1 MKRPCC
7 ARLLLSSGSA
17 APRTPSNIKLE
28 RLEPTCG
35 GEPLLEVVVTK
46 DLFRASAMHA
56 EAPVAFEEM
65 KVADLKAELVA
76 RGAARSRAKGVL
88 HQSRLHA
95 LIVQSAVERARGGVE
110 EDDI

>member
-1 MKRPCC
+1 MRRSTPTYDQH
-7 ARLLLSSGSA
+7 SGHIDTHMGLIHVLG
-17 APRTPSNIKLE
+17 R
-28 RLEPTCG
+28 G
-35 GEPLLEVVVTK
+35 VVWRWQLTRMHGR
-46 DLFRASAMHA
+46 RASVICA